1 MARFDWLFGRNP
13 EPPQRGPLGEAARE
27 EDLPPVAPAPARPAF
42 GHAHRVPAGSFRFIA
57 LDVET
62 ACSDAASICQIGL
75 ACVKPDNEIQTFSM
89 LVNPGTRFDPFNI
102 QLHGIGPELV
112 ADAPRFPDALA
123 ALMPLLTSHHLVQH
137 SNFDKQAM
145 AAACSSCGMTAP
157 DLRWS
162 NSVTIARR
170 AWPELKGNGGH
181 GLASL
186 KRRLNLEFHH
196 HDAGEDAR
204 AAALVVLH
212 AEAHLQLT
220 FEDLIKPTVRT
231 SHSTKITKPG
241 SPDGALAGAVAVFTG
256 ALGMSRSEAAEIAAS
271 VGMTVRPNVTKQT
284 SHVIV
289 GDQDLAVLAGHT
301 KSSKHRKAEDMQ
313 NSGHPVQI
321 LGERDFLALVARAKS
336 GMTSRS

>member
-1 MARFDWLFGRNP
+1 MALLEWLWGRRP
-13 EPPQRGPLGEAARE
+13 EPGTDGSQHLAP
-27 EDLPPVAPAPARPAF
+27 EDHHPPPVAHAPARSAF
-42 GHAHRVPAGSFRFIA
+42 SHAHRIPEGRFRFIA

-75 ACVKPDNEIQTFSM
+75 ACVQPDNQIQTFSM

-231 SHSTKITKPG
+231 GHSTKITMPG

-336 GMTSRS
+336 GMTSKS